1 MNEEKNVIGSVNY
14 DDGRL
19 LFELIEIDEVTYAN
33 IKCSSR
39 KHGFQYKQMPAVEL
53 VSKVAQQMKQQERIE
68 AYLRLLSMVKEKSD
82 CDKS

>member
-1 MNEEKNVIGSVNY
+1 MREDKKVTGAVNF

-19 LFELIEIDEVTYAN
+19 LFELIDMDGVTHAD

-53 VSKVAQQMKQQERIE
+53 VCKVTQQMKQQERLE
-68 AYLRLLSMVKEKSD
+68 AYYKILSMVKETNNKL
-82 CDKS
+82 

>member
-1 MNEEKNVIGSVNY
+1 MREDKKVTGAVNF

-19 LFELIEIDEVTYAN
+19 PFELIESDGVTHAD

-53 VSKVAQQMKQQERIE
+53 VCKIAQQMKQQERLE
-68 AYLRLLSMVKEKSD
+68 AYYKLLSMVKEKND
-82 CDKS
+82 GA

>member
-1 MNEEKNVIGSVNY
+1 MGEEKNIIGAVSY

-19 LFELIEIDEVTYAN
+19 LFDLIDIDGITYAD

-53 VSKVAQQMKQQERIE
+53 VCKVVQQMKQQERLE
-68 AYLRLLSMVKEKSD
+68 AYNKVLRMIKNQNS
-82 CDKS
+82 

>member
-1 MNEEKNVIGSVNY
+1 MREDKKVTGAVNF

-19 LFELIEIDEVTYAN
+19 LFELIEIDSVTHAD

-53 VSKVAQQMKQQERIE
+53 VCKIAQQMKHEESIE
-68 AYLRLLSMVKEKSD
+68 SYYKLITMLKEKNDGS
-82 CDKS
+82 